1 MRIIGVIGA
10 MEEEVSMLI
19 GQMKNKETKVMA
31 GMQFNKGKLWD
42 IDAVIVKSG
51 IGKVNMAIC
60 TQILVDVYNVTAV
73 INTGVA
79 GGLYEKLNVGDIVIS
94 SDVVQHDMDATGFG
108 YKPGQIPR
116 MDVFSFPADKDLV
129 KLAVDSCNLVNTD
142 IQCFTGRVATGDQ
155 FISSNEKKQWIIDNF
170 DAYCAEMEGGA
181 MAQTA
186 FLNNIPFVVIRAI
199 SDKADNSATVTYEE
213 FEQQAIVHT
222 MKLLA
227 AMFLKMA

>member
-42 IDAVIVKSG
+42 IDAVVVKSG